1 MRMKSMNGNKPEKNG
16 AKPEGNLLE
25 SGSRRV
31 LLLQFCMWA
40 VNCVA
45 VAFICIFIYH
55 TTQRIRGNYQA
66 RFFLDSISTFP
77 RDPKMDLWICLT
89 LMGVLAITFF
99 ARNWWMDS
107 QKKWAPVTLV
117 IDFLACAI
125 ILYRLNFNYN
135 GLILLVF
142 ANIITYV
149 RHGRLKLLFV
159 ILGVTGYLLADAN
172 LLSIYFPLYR
182 VNDYILY
189 YTSTQQQYLFSVY
202 NILGSLNII
211 LFIIYCIYV
220 INQQFGTIQ
229 KVNSLYRE
237 LQDANDQL
245 RHFADMSERMAQ
257 TRERNRLAREIHDT
271 LGHTLT
277 GITAGLDAC
286 LALIDVSPEET
297 KKQLELLSKVS
308 REGIKD
314 VRRSVNEL
322 RPDALRR
329 LSLRQAISE
338 MVAAMSQVSDV
349 DISFET
355 DEQNLRFDEDEEDA
369 IYRVIQEG
377 ITNAVRHGHASH
389 IFITLHREDQELL
402 LTIHDDGIGASS
414 IHGGFGIRH
423 IRERIELLQGSVEF
437 DGSNGFTITAHIP
450 IRRGESYD

>member
-1 MRMKSMNGNKPEKNG
+1 MRTKSMNGNNPDPNANKPDT
-16 AKPEGNLLE
+16 NLFE
-25 SGSRRV
+25 PRGRRI
-31 LLLQFCMWA
+31 LLLQIFMWV
-40 VNCVA
+40 VNCVS
-45 VAFICIFIYH
+45 VAFICVFICY

-66 RFFLDSISTFP
+66 RLFLDSIQTFP
-77 RDPKMDLWICLT
+77 RDPNADLWVCMS
-89 LMGVLAITFF
+89 LMGVLGVTFLI
-99 ARNWWMDS
+99 RNLWLDS
-107 QKKWAPVTLV
+107 QNRWTPVTLIV
-117 IDFLACAI
+117 DFLACAI
-125 ILYRLNFNYN
+125 ILYRLDFNYN

-149 RHGRLKLLFV
+149 RRGKLKLLFV
-159 ILGVTGYLLADAN
+159 VLGISGYLLADAN

-182 VNDYILY
+182 VNDYIQY
-189 YTSTQQQYLFSVY
+189 YASSQQQYLFSLY

-211 LFIIYCIYV
+211 LFIVYCIYV

-229 KVNSLYRE
+229 KVNTLYRE
-237 LQDANDQL
+237 LQDANEQL

-297 KKQLELLSKVS
+297 KKQLELLAKVS

-349 DISFET
+349 NISFET

-377 ITNAVRHGHASH
+377 ITNAIRHGHAKH
-389 IFITLHREDQELL
+389 IFIKLHREDQELL
-402 LTIHDDGIGASS
+402 LTIQDDGVGASS

-423 IRERIELLQGSVEF
+423 IRERIELLQGSVDF